1 MNLIKDTNIRQI
13 ENEIIIK
20 KRLQTYCLT
29 GMLNRYTPENT
40 GDTYKAGTLL
50 YRIIV
55 VLFMK
60 KPLRVLWETQNSIAD
75 CLKGARKDAYYN
87 LLKNSKCPWRK
98 ILYRVFK
105 KTVKP
110 LQALSDLS
118 EQVLILDDT
127 TNAKTGKKIEL
138 LSMQYDHVE
147 HRYYKGFTQVH
158 LGWSDGASYL
168 PVDFSIKV
176 GNKVVSTYQKPVDK
190 RTSGYKRRLES
201 RQTKLDQAISML
213 KRAEQEGIAA
223 GYVVYDTWFAK
234 PCFVWDVYETGY
246 HSVAQISRG
255 DRIWQVNYQ
264 GHVVTLKQLYRQ
276 LQATKQFNKIKV
288 NNETFLAATVNV
300 THHNGLDMRLVF
312 CRKPHQKEW
321 HVFLSTDVEM
331 DVYQILRTYSKRWS
345 IESFFKNCK
354 QLIQFGR
361 EQSIDFDVQIAMT
374 TIRLMVYSMASM
386 ILREQEDERTFGEL
400 FAIIQNQFSHLNLDR
415 EILEMIFSL
424 ILEHLSV
431 STKVLQEFKIVFEYI
446 CDHFS
451 SSGLWQKSCQAA

>member
-234 PCFVWDVYETGY
+234 PCFVWD
-246 HSVAQISRG
+246 S
-255 DRIWQVNYQ
+255 
-264 GHVVTLKQLYRQ
+264 
-276 LQATKQFNKIKV
+276 
-288 NNETFLAATVNV
+288 
-300 THHNGLDMRLVF
+300 
-312 CRKPHQKEW
+312 
-321 HVFLSTDVEM
+321 
-331 DVYQILRTYSKRWS
+331 
-345 IESFFKNCK
+345 
-354 QLIQFGR
+354 
-361 EQSIDFDVQIAMT
+361 
-374 TIRLMVYSMASM
+374 
-386 ILREQEDERTFGEL
+386 
-400 FAIIQNQFSHLNLDR
+400 
-415 EILEMIFSL
+415 
-424 ILEHLSV
+424 
-431 STKVLQEFKIVFEYI
+431 
-446 CDHFS
+446 
-451 SSGLWQKSCQAA
+451 